1 MVLRFLAL
9 AALLF
14 TGAAQAQEPTKVPAR
29 LPAKKQPVT
38 PHATTEPATVPAAK
52 QSPMRNVLPAK
63 VGWLGFRTDPN
74 DRDVILEVAPD
85 SPAERAGIRPGD
97 RIVSSD
103 PLHDP
108 MWSRDTS
115 RAGKT
120 VATRSLLGPIAG
132 RTYHMT
138 LQRGEETFAVSMIA
152 VAPPQGQFVGL
163 RPTRATRSQPDTL
176 RAEVDAYRTEL
187 ARTTLQP
194 ARKLTTAASPREP
207 LETGAADEDR
217 RRQALLQAYERT
229 RARGENLR
237 GSDPGTSA
245 SLERNPES
253 PNRSIRLLATRANAV
268 SGAEFEQLNPALGQ
282 YFGGVSEGVFVLR
295 VSAESPAAI
304 AGLEPGDIVERVN
317 GEQVAT
323 IASVRERVA
332 SATGTITLSVIRK
345 GRPATITLR
354 KEE

>member
-1 MVLRFLAL
+1 MVLRSLAL

-38 PHATTEPATVPAAK
+38 PQATTEPVTVPAVK
-52 QSPMRNVLPAK
+52 QSPMGNVLRAK

-85 SPAERAGIRPGD
+85 SPAEGAGIRPGD

-108 MWSRDTS
+108 MLSRDTS

-120 VATRSLLGPIAG
+120 VATRSPLGPIAG

-138 LQRGEETFAVSMIA
+138 LQRGEETFAVSMVA
-152 VAPPQGQFVGL
+152 VAPPESQFVGL
-163 RPTRATRSQPDTL
+163 RPTRATRSKPDTL

-194 ARKLTTAASPREP
+194 AGKLTTAASPREP
-207 LETGAADEDR
+207 FASGTKEAL
-217 RRQALLQAYERT
+217 LLQAYERT
-229 RARGENLR
+229 RARLENLQ
-237 GSDPGTSA
+237 GSDLETYA
-245 SLERNPES
+245 SLERNAQS
-253 PNRSIRLLATRANAV
+253 LNRSIRLFATRANAV

-323 IASVRERVA
+323 IASLRERVA